1 MTTET
6 TKPFSV
12 SLFASHPDCDNDD
25 CWTGDSF
32 ATEAEARACFDAPW
46 APGCFDEA
54 YYSDSTAFI
63 MIDGPGINEVR
74 ANPGYRP
81 RRRNDREWQREI
93 AMQAG
98 MMGGCIAYNEAM
110 GYE

>member
-1 MTTET
+1 MNAAND
-6 TKPFSV
+6 FSV
-12 SLFASHPDCDNDD
+12 SLFGSHPDRDNDD
-25 CWTGDSF
+25 CWTGDTF
-32 ATEAEARACFDAPW
+32 ATEAEARACFDDPW
-46 APGCFDEA
+46 APGRFDEA
-54 YYSDSTAFI
+54 YYSDGTAFI
-63 MIDGPGINEVR
+63 TLDGPGVNEVR